1 MSLHVSRHPLVLHK
15 LSQLRDKRQPPVVV
29 RNLVT
34 ELTLMLVYEAVSDF
48 QLINAG
54 EQQTPIGPYDHVR
67 IGTRVAVVPIM
78 RAGTGMLEGVLG
90 MLPGAK
96 VHHLGI
102 FREQATLQ
110 PVEYYNKLPQTVEV
124 DVCIVLDPMIAT
136 AGTAVAAVNTI
147 KDWGC
152 KRIKFLSLC
161 AARPGLERLQEA
173 HPDIEIYVSQ
183 VDDNLSEDGYVMPG
197 LGDIGDRLFNT
208 D

>member
-1 MSLHVSRHPLVLHK
+1 
-15 LSQLRDKRQPPVVV
+15 
-29 RNLVT
+29 
-34 ELTLMLVYEAVSDF
+34 
-48 QLINAG
+48 
-54 EQQTPIGPYDHVR
+54 
-67 IGTRVAVVPIM
+67 
-78 RAGTGMLEGVLG
+78 
-90 MLPGAK
+90 MLPGSK

-152 KRIKFLSLC
+152 KRIKFVALC
-161 AARPGLERLQEA
+161 GARAGVERLQDA
-173 HPDIEIYVSQ
+173 HPDIDIYISQ
-183 VDDNLSEDGYVMPG
+183 IDEQLSDDGYVVPG